1 MLSPI
6 QLEKIEQKLIEG
18 KVLIKNIFRIM
29 NIVELSKVELESISG
44 GKMSPKSFWI
54 GVGMSVISP
63 VSGVG
68 YAVGYYVN
76 S

>member
-1 MLSPI
+1 
-6 QLEKIEQKLIEG
+6 
-18 KVLIKNIFRIM
+18 M
-29 NIVELSKVELESISG
+29 NVVEHSKVELEPISG
-44 GKMSPKSFWI
+44 GKMSSKSFWI

-63 VSGVG
+63 ILGVG

>member
-1 MLSPI
+1 
-6 QLEKIEQKLIEG
+6 
-18 KVLIKNIFRIM
+18 M

-44 GKMSPKSFWI
+44 GKMSPKSF
-54 GVGMSVISP
+54 ISP

>member
-1 MLSPI
+1 
-6 QLEKIEQKLIEG
+6 
-18 KVLIKNIFRIM
+18 M

-44 GKMSPKSFWI
+44 GKMSPKYFWI

>member
-1 MLSPI
+1 
-6 QLEKIEQKLIEG
+6 
-18 KVLIKNIFRIM
+18 M
-29 NIVELSKVELESISG
+29 NVVEHSKVELEPISG

-63 VSGVG
+63 VLGVG